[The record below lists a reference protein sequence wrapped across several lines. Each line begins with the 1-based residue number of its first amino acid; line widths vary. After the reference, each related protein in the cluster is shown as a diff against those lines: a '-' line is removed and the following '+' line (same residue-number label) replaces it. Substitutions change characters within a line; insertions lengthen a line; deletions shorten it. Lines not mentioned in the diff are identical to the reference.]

1 MEVYIITDLFIND
14 RIRDKQVRLIDSDGS
29 QLGIVPTTHALN
41 LAREKQLDLVKI
53 APEAK
58 PPVCKI
64 MNYSKFKYEQIKKEK
79 EARKKQ
85 KIIVTK
91 ELRISLNIDVH
102 DLEVKIKKAA
112 QFLQA
117 GSKVKLSIR
126 FRGREMGHSDLARKL
141 IDKFVDNLNGICSVD
156 KPATFENR
164 SVFLVLAPINK
175 N

>member
-1 MEVYIITDLFIND
+1 M
-14 RIRDKQVRLIDSDGS
+14 Q
-29 QLGIVPTTHALN
+29 
-41 LAREKQLDLVKI
+41 ARKIAQEKQLDLVKI
-53 APEAK
+53 APDAK

-64 MNYSKFKYEQIKKEK
+64 INYSKYRYEQMKKEK

-102 DLEVKIKKAA
+102 DLEVKTKKAF
-112 QFLQA
+112 QFLND
-117 GSKVKLSIR
+117 GNKVKLSIR
-126 FRGREMGHSDLARKL
+126 FRGREMGHADLAHEL
-141 IDKFVDNLNGICSVD
+141 INKFVDKLKEVGIVE

-164 SVFLVLAPINK
+164 SAFLVLAPIIK

>member
-1 MEVYIITDLFIND
+1 M
-14 RIRDKQVRLIDSDGS
+14 Q
-29 QLGIVPTTHALN
+29 
-41 LAREKQLDLVKI
+41 ARKIAQEKQLDLVKI
-53 APEAK
+53 APDAK

-64 MNYSKFKYEQIKKEK
+64 INYSKYRYEQMKKEK

-102 DLEVKIKKAA
+102 DLEVKTKKAF
-112 QFLQA
+112 QFLSD
-117 GSKVKLSIR
+117 GNKVKLSIR
-126 FRGREMGHSDLARKL
+126 FRGREMGHADLAHEL
-141 IDKFVDNLNGICSVD
+141 INKFVDSLKEVGTVE

-164 SVFLVLAPINK
+164 SAFLVLAPIIK